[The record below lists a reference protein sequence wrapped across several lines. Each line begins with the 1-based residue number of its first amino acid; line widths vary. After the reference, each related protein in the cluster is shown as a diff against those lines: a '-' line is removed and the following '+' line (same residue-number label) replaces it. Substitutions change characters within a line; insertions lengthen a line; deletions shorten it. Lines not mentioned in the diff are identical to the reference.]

1 MKHFK
6 YYRIQQIHTK
16 THHQH
21 HLKTL
26 QTHSG
31 TPQNTSNR
39 YKHQQETFQNTSHRI
54 EMIDKLINY
63 IDTAITSM
71 QSIHMK
77 PRRDEA
83 VQILHSHRNAYENT
97 SPATP
102 QNAMTT
108 DASCDFDIESV
119 LTCVENEPAYPLRHI
134 RQQRKQAYNTMQRQ
148 YKTNAN
154 MHSHTLTVCTYSP
167 RAGGTFELPLSS
179 LPEHFVSA

>member
-16 THHQH
+16 THHQQ
-21 HLKTL
+21 HLKTH
-26 QTHSG
+26 QTQSG
-31 TPQNTSNR
+31 TIQNTSNR
-39 YKHQQETFQNTSHRI
+39 HKNQQETFQNTSHRI

-77 PRRDEA
+77 PKRDEA
-83 VQILHSHRNAYENT
+83 LQILLSHRNAYENT
-97 SPATP
+97 SPTTP

-108 DASCDFDIESV
+108 NASCNFNIENV
-119 LTCVENEPAYPLRHI
+119 LTCADNEPAYLLRHI

-148 YKTNAN
+148 FKTNAN